1 MVSASQSLKLP
12 ATARVVRAVLRS
24 GVRGRTRLTRFLAG
38 RLKSLQSVPIPL
50 SGEQVLYA
58 DLRLASSH
66 GLLVGGR
73 ERSGEEEVMRRV
85 VRRGDTVYD
94 VGAHIGLHT
103 VLLSELAGPSG
114 RVCAFEP
121 NADVLPALR
130 LTVGRLPNVV
140 LHAFGLSDETKDA
153 LLIVPEDPSMAS
165 LVDWTEG
172 QHGATHAV
180 PCALRRMDDLVRE
193 GLARPPDFVKCDVE
207 GAELRVFLGGRE
219 TLNRPEAPVILFE
232 ANVNSARGFGL
243 GTANA
248 LEFLRDL
255 PRPHYQFFKVSE
267 GGATAPIST
276 VDDPHANVLAVPRER
291 LHLAAEAPREG
302 VTAGRSRV

>member
-1 MVSASQSLKLP
+1 MLSGAHSPKLP
-12 ATARVVRAVLRS
+12 ATARVVRAMLRS
-24 GVRGRTRLTRFLAG
+24 GLRGRTRLTRFLAG

-50 SGEQVLYA
+50 AGENVLYA

-66 GLLVGGR
+66 ALLLGKR
-73 ERSGEEEVMRRV
+73 DRSGEAEVMRSV
-85 VRRGDTVYD
+85 VRPGDTVFD

-103 VLLSELAGPSG
+103 VLLSGLAGPAG

-140 LHAFGLSDETKDA
+140 LHPFALSDETKDA
-153 LLIVPEDPSMAS
+153 VLIVPEDPSMAS

-172 QHGATHAV
+172 VHGGTHAV
-180 PCALRRMDDLVRE
+180 PCVLRRMDDLVRE
-193 GLARPPDFVKCDVE
+193 GVARRPDFIKCDVE
-207 GAELRVFLGGRE
+207 GAELRVFKGGYE
-219 TLNRPEAPVILFE
+219 TLNRADAPVILFE
-232 ANVNSARGFGL
+232 ANINSARGFGL

-255 PRPHYQFFKVSE
+255 PRPRYEFFKVSE
-267 GGATAPIST
+267 GGATVPIRT
-276 VDDPHANVLAVPRER
+276 VTDAHANVLAVPHER
-291 LHLAAEAPREG
+291 LELAAGLRED
-302 VTAGRSRV
+302 VTADRSRV

>member
-1 MVSASQSLKLP
+1 MVNASQSSSLP

-38 RLKSLQSVPIPL
+38 RLKSLQSVPITVA
-50 SGEQVLYA
+50 GENVLYA

-66 GLLVGGR
+66 GLLLGR
-73 ERSGEEEVMRRV
+73 EERSGEEEVMRAV
-85 VRRGDTVYD
+85 VRAGDTVFD

-103 VLLSELAGPSG
+103 VLLSELAGPRG

-130 LTVGRLPNVV
+130 LTVKRLPNVA
-140 LHAFGLSDETKDA
+140 LHAFALSDVTEDA
-153 LLIVPEDPSMAS
+153 VLIVPEDPSMAS

-172 QHGATHAV
+172 LHGATHAV
-180 PCALRRMDDLVRE
+180 PCALRRMDDLVGE
-193 GLARPPDFVKCDVE
+193 GTLARPDFVKCDVE
-207 GAELRVFLGGRE
+207 GAELRVFEGGRE
-219 TLNRPEAPVILFE
+219 TLNRADAPVILFE

-243 GTANA
+243 GTATA

-255 PRPHYQFFKVSE
+255 PLPRYEFFKVSE
-267 GGATAPIST
+267 GGATAPIRT
-276 VDDPHANVLAVPRER
+276 VDDGHANVLAVPRER
-291 LHLAAEAPREG
+291 LHLAAALR
-302 VTAGRSRV
+302 AGGATNG